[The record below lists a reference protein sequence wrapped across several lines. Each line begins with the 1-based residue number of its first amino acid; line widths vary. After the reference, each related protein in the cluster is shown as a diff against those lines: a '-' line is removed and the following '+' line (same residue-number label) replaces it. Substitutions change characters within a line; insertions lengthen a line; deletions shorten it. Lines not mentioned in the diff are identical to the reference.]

1 MNCPGKVL
9 VGLFIA
15 AGTMGSTSSLYA
27 GAGTW
32 GFIGGAAK
40 SLSEQLEKDIEMER
54 QLEQQKRLMEH
65 QHKLE
70 LQRIQQQR
78 EIEDQ
83 RRQEVLRLQKLEAD
97 EAQKRADEEKRRAIN
112 TGTGFFVAPNGYL
125 VTNNHVI
132 DDTTDYAIR
141 DVKGRFYRAQLLAR
155 DPKHDLALLKVAG
168 SFPSLRIVH
177 SDTVSKGQRVFAVGY
192 PQIAIQGNESKV
204 TDGIIS
210 SFSGIRND
218 DDWFQISVPI
228 QGGNSGGPLVTES
241 GSVVGVVVASVN
253 VSKFYAKAGTLPQNV
268 NYAIKSKLVLDFLK
282 AQGVKNTPSL
292 VAKSSLEAVDSA
304 TAMVIA
310 KNGPIDVAYTVSPEQ
325 TALDERARK
334 QQTDEDAR
342 RRKVEEF
349 AEKREQARIAADAA
363 AEKRRL
369 AAISQRDMVVKKA
382 FPDWGE
388 TRQSE
393 MFLAWMNE
401 QTDKSSEMLESMNP
415 ADVMRVI
422 RRFKAERG
430 KFEAALL
437 AREEDEHWRR
447 VGVAANSAT
456 IRGYLDRYPRGRYV
470 REASAKLEAI
480 RKEEADLRPGK
491 SFRDCADCPEMVVI
505 PAGNFE
511 MGSSKGNSDEGPA
524 HSVRIG
530 RPFAMGSTEVTQGQ
544 WRAVMGNSPSHFS
557 NCGDDCPVEQ
567 VSWNDTKEFIKKL
580 NAKTGKQYRL
590 PSEAEWE
597 YVCRAGGAHTYCGS
611 DSLNSVALYAH
622 NSGGKTHLAAGKQAN
637 AWGLYDMTGNV
648 WEWMGDCW
656 NANYSG
662 APSDGSAWTSGS
674 CEKRVIRGGAWNSND
689 PEARATYRLRIDSWY
704 RGLSFGFRLARVIEA
719 DQVTIPNLGQSAAA
733 PSVLD
738 KAESKLQP
746 GRVFKDCADCPE
758 MVIVPPGSF
767 EMGSIEGESDEKPVH
782 RVSITS
788 SFALAKTEVT
798 QKQWRSVMGRN
809 PSQFSKFGD
818 DHPVEQVNWHDA
830 QEFVQKLSKKTGKV
844 YRLPS
849 EAEWEYACRAGGRQA
864 YCGGD
869 DIDSVAWIESNSG
882 LKTHS
887 VAGKQANAWGLFDM
901 SGNVLEWTADCGNPN
916 YSGAPTDGKA
926 WSSGNCGQ
934 RLLRGG
940 SWFFVPYAARAT
952 IRLGNDPMSRSPFF
966 GLRPARE
973 LP

>member
-1 MNCPGKVL
+1 ML
-9 VGLFIA
+9 LIA
-15 AGTMGSTSSLYA
+15 S
-27 GAGTW
+27 GAMTPFACSHAANW
-32 GFIGGAAK
+32 GAALGGAADAMQEVAREGMR
-40 SLSEQLEKDIEMER
+40 LEME
-54 QLEQQKRLMEH
+54 KRAIEH
-65 QHKLE
+65 RMKLE
-70 LQRIQQQR
+70 EESRQRQR
-78 EIEDQ
+78 QYDER
-83 RRQEVLRLQKLEAD
+83 RRQEALQKRQEEDARQQELARKKAE
-97 EAQKRADEEKRRAIN
+97 EEKRLAVH
-112 TGTGFFVAPNGYL
+112 TGTGFFVAPSGYL

-132 DDTTDYAIR
+132 DDTTDYAVR
-141 DVKGRFYRAQLLAR
+141 DFKGRFYRTHLIAR
-155 DPKHDLALLKVAG
+155 DPVRDLALLKVAG
-168 SFPSLRIVH
+168 NFPSLRIAH
-177 SDTVSKGQRVFAVGY
+177 SDTVSKGQRVYAVGY

-282 AQGVKNTPSL
+282 AHGVKNTPSL
-292 VAKSSLEAVDSA
+292 AAKSSIEAVDSA

-325 TALDERARK
+325 TALLERERK
-334 QQTDEDAR
+334 QQTEEDAR
-342 RRKVEEF
+342 RRKAEEA

-388 TRQSE
+388 TRQSDT
-393 MFLAWMNE
+393 FLAWLNE

-415 ADVMRVI
+415 ADVMRVM
-422 RRFKAERG
+422 RRYKAERG

-456 IRGYLDRYPRGRYV
+456 IRVYLDRYPRGRYT
-470 REASAKLEAI
+470 REASARLEAL
-480 RKEEADLRPGK
+480 RKQEADLRPGK
-491 SFRDCADCPEMVVI
+491 SFKDCADCPEMVVI
-505 PAGNFE
+505 PAGIFE
-511 MGSSKGNSDEGPA
+511 MGSSKGNSDEGPV

-544 WRAVMGNSPSHFS
+544 WRAVMGNSPSHFG

-567 VSWNDTKEFIKKL
+567 VSWDDTKEFIKKL

-597 YVCRAGGAHTYCGS
+597 YVCRAGGTHTYCGS
-611 DSLNSVALYAH
+611 DSVDSVAWYTD
-622 NSGGKTHLAAGKQAN
+622 NSGGKPHSAAGKQAN
-637 AWGLYDMTGNV
+637 AWGLYDMTGNIS
-648 WEWMGDCW
+648 EWMEDCW
-656 NANYSG
+656 NDNYRG
-662 APSDGSAWTSGS
+662 APTDGSAWGSGD
-674 CEKRVIRGGAWNSND
+674 CRKRIIRGGAWNIGQQQ
-689 PEARATYRLRIDSWY
+689 AYATYRLRMESSY
-704 RGLSFGFRLARVIEA
+704 RGLSFGFRLARVIET
-719 DQVTIPNLGQSAAA
+719 DQVTIPNLGQAAAA

-738 KAESKLQP
+738 KAESNLQP

-758 MVIVPPGSF
+758 MIIVPPGSF
-767 EMGSIEGESDEKPVH
+767 EMGSNEGESDERPVH
-782 RVSITS
+782 RVSIAS
-788 SFALAKTEVT
+788 AFALAKTEVT

-849 EAEWEYACRAGGRQA
+849 EAEWEYACRAGGRHA
-864 YCGGD
+864 YCGSN
-869 DIDSVAWIESNSG
+869 DIDSVAWVESNSG
-882 LKTHS
+882 FKTHS

-901 SGNVLEWTADCGNPN
+901 SGNVVEWTADCRNSD
-916 YSGAPTDGKA
+916 YSGAPTDGSA

-934 RLLRGG
+934 RALRGG

-952 IRLGNDPMSRSPFF
+952 IRLGNDPKSRSAFF
-966 GLRPARE
+966 GFRPART